1 MRAKQA
7 PRIPDP
13 AAAAAPPAQHKLL
26 SRAVADWL
34 AQRIIS
40 GEEEPG
46 ARLQEVKLAELA
58 GVSRSPVREG
68 LRLLAAEG
76 LVELV
81 PRIGA
86 VVAEVSLE
94 DVRDLYACRMLLE
107 PVAAGLAVEALTPAD
122 IAELDAIR
130 AAMEAAVAGDDGKA
144 FLAEN
149 VAYFRRLLSHTP
161 NGTMR
166 DLVELTWTRAARYW
180 SIFARLPR
188 YSRGSLA
195 QHRPLHEA
203 VRAGDGAAAQAA
215 DYAILERALG
225 EIVETFHEAHA

>member
-1 MRAKQA
+1 M
-7 PRIPDP
+7 PRIPSS
-13 AAAAAPPAQHKLL
+13 PPAPAEHKLL
-26 SRAVADWL
+26 SRTVADWL

-40 GEEEPG
+40 GEEPPG

-58 GVSRSPVREG
+58 GVSRSPVREA

-86 VVAEVSLE
+86 LVAEVSRD
-94 DVRDLYACRMLLE
+94 DVHELYACRMLLE
-107 PVAAGLAVEALTPAD
+107 PVAASLAVEAMRPEDVAP
-122 IAELDAIR
+122 LDAIR
-130 AAMEAAVAGDDGKA
+130 SRMEAAVAADDGHT

-149 VAYFRRLLSHTP
+149 VAYFRLLLTHCP

-166 DLVELTWTRAARYW
+166 ELVELTWSRAARYW

-195 QHRPLHEA
+195 QHLPLHEA
-203 VRAGDGAAAQAA
+203 VRRRDGAAAHAA

-225 EIVETFHEAHA
+225 EIADTFEEHVA

>member
-1 MRAKQA
+1 MTQ
-7 PRIPDP
+7 PIPVRP
-13 AAAAAPPAQHKLL
+13 AAVVPPGEQKLL

-40 GEEEPG
+40 GEEPPG
-46 ARLQEVKLAELA
+46 ARLAEVKLAELA
-58 GVSRSPVREG
+58 GVSRSPVREA

-86 VVAEVSLE
+86 LVAEVSLE
-94 DVRDLYACRMLLE
+94 DVRELYACRMLLE
-107 PVAAGLAVEALTPAD
+107 PVAAGLAVQALRPANVR
-122 IAELDAIR
+122 ALEAIR
-130 AAMEAAVAGDDGKA
+130 GRMEEAVAADDGHT

-149 VAYFRRLLSHTP
+149 VSYFRLLLSHCP

-166 DLVELTWTRAARYW
+166 DLVELTWSRAARYW
-180 SIFARLPR
+180 SIFARLPH
-188 YSRGSLA
+188 YSRGSLV
-195 QHRPLHEA
+195 QHGRLHEA
-203 VRAGDGAAAQAA
+203 VRAHDGAAAQAA

-225 EIVETFHEAHA
+225 EIAETFEEAHA

>member
-1 MRAKQA
+1 MTPPTPLR
-7 PRIPDP
+7 PT
-13 AAAAAPPAQHKLL
+13 AAVSPGEHKLL
-26 SRAVADWL
+26 SRAVSDWR

-40 GEEEPG
+40 GEEPPG
-46 ARLQEVKLAELA
+46 ARLGEVKLAELA
-58 GVSRSPVREG
+58 GVSRSPVREA

-86 VVAEVSLE
+86 VVAEVSRE

-107 PVAAGLAVEALTPAD
+107 PPAAGLATQALRPAD
-122 IAELDAIR
+122 VSALDAVR
-130 AAMEAAVAGDDGKA
+130 ARMEAAVAADDGQG

-149 VAYFRRLLSHTP
+149 VAYFQLLLSHCP

-166 DLVELTWTRAARYW
+166 DLVELTWKRAARYW
-180 SIFARLPR
+180 SIFARLPH

-195 QHRPLHEA
+195 QHLPLHEA
-203 VRAGDGAAAQAA
+203 VRARDGAAAQAA
-215 DYAILERALG
+215 DYRILERALG
-225 EIVETFHEAHA
+225 EIVETFDEAHA

>member
-1 MRAKQA
+1 MTQPTPVPVPATVA
-7 PRIPDP
+7 VPPRE
-13 AAAAAPPAQHKLL
+13 HKLL

-40 GEEEPG
+40 GEEPPG
-46 ARLQEVKLAELA
+46 ARLAEVKLAELA
-58 GVSRSPVREG
+58 GVSRSPVREA

-76 LVELV
+76 LVEVV

-86 VVAEVSLE
+86 LVAEVSRD

-107 PVAAGLAVEALTPAD
+107 PVAAALAVQALRPVDVSA
-122 IAELDAIR
+122 LDGVR
-130 AAMEAAVAGDDGKA
+130 ARMEAAVAADDGQR

-149 VAYFRRLLSHTP
+149 VAYFRLLLSHCP

-166 DLVELTWTRAARYW
+166 DLVELTWKRAARYW
-180 SIFARLPR
+180 SIFARLPH
-188 YSRGSLA
+188 YSSGSLA
-195 QHRPLHEA
+195 QHLPLHEA

-225 EIVETFHEAHA
+225 EIVETFEEAHG

>member
-1 MRAKQA
+1 MPPVPQISARESGH
-7 PRIPDP
+7 P
-13 AAAAAPPAQHKLL
+13 AGHKLL
-26 SRAVADWL
+26 SRTVADWL

-40 GEEEPG
+40 GEEPPG
-46 ARLQEVKLAELA
+46 TRLGEVKLAELA
-58 GVSRSPVREG
+58 GVSRSPVREA

-86 VVAEVSLE
+86 LVAEVGLH
-94 DVRDLYACRMLLE
+94 DVRELYACRMLLE
-107 PVAAGLAVEALTPAD
+107 PVATGLAVEALEPAGLP
-122 IAELDAIR
+122 ALDALR
-130 AAMEAAVAGDDGKA
+130 AGMEAAVAGDDGHA

-149 VAYFRRLLSHTP
+149 VAYFRLLLSHCP

-166 DLVELTWTRAARYW
+166 DLVELTWNRAARYW

-195 QHRPLHEA
+195 QHKSLHDA
-203 VRAGDGAAAQAA
+203 VRARDGDAAEAA

-225 EIVETFHEAHA
+225 EILQTFEVAHG

>member
-1 MRAKQA
+1 MTQPTPLRTTDAL
-7 PRIPDP
+7 
-13 AAAAAPPAQHKLL
+13 PPSAHKLL

-34 AQRIIS
+34 ALRIIS
-40 GEEEPG
+40 GEEPPG
-46 ARLQEVKLAELA
+46 ARLGEVKLAKLA
-58 GVSRSPVREG
+58 GVSRSPVREA

-86 VVAEVSLE
+86 LVAEVSLK

-107 PVAAGLAVEALTPAD
+107 PVATGLAVQALRPAD
-122 IAELDAIR
+122 VSTLDGIR
-130 AAMEAAVAGDDGKA
+130 ARMEAAVAADDGQR

-149 VAYFRRLLSHTP
+149 VAYFRLLLSHCP

-166 DLVELTWTRAARYW
+166 DLIELTWNRAARYW
-180 SIFARLPR
+180 SIFARLPH

-195 QHRPLHEA
+195 QHLPLHEA
-203 VRAGDGAAAQAA
+203 VRAGDGSAARAA

-225 EIVETFHEAHA
+225 EIAETFEEAHG